1 MLRKAIFV
9 LYMYFDRVR
18 IIGLFV
24 AMFAVVSGF
33 SQEQDSVA
41 VVTGVP
47 VASGKEDSL
56 ANSRQQVGAVQADT
70 VHATFS
76 VSITPQKTALYSAVI
91 PGLGQIY
98 NRHYWKLPII
108 YAGVGVAVYFIY
120 DNSTN
125 YNKYRRMYSGYL
137 SNDAAALAD
146 MEQSNLS
153 PEYVKYLQD
162 YHRRYLDITVL
173 VTALGY
179 TLQVLDAAIF
189 AHLKGFDMSEDI
201 SLKVQP
207 VAYPNN
213 GIGLGIVMRF

>member
-1 MLRKAIFV
+1 
-9 LYMYFDRVR
+9 MYLNPVKILSLLFALFA
-18 IIGLFV
+18 GLPVFGQV
-24 AMFAVVSGF
+24 P
-33 SQEQDSVA
+33 DSMEA
-41 VVTGVP
+41 
-47 VASGKEDSL
+47 
-56 ANSRQQVGAVQADT
+56 ADT
-70 VHATFS
+70 VAIQVKNDSAGSKRVVSSAFPDTTAS
-76 VSITPQKTALYSAVI
+76 QLSRSITPQKTALYSAVI

-98 NRHYWKLPII
+98 NRHYWKLPVI

-137 SNDAAALAD
+137 SNDATALAD
-146 MEQSNLS
+146 MAASNLT

-179 TLQVLDAAIF
+179 TLQILDAAIF
-189 AHLKGFDMSEDI
+189 AHLKGFDVSEDI

-207 VAYPNN
+207 VAYPHNGM
-213 GIGLGIVMRF
+213 GIGLVMHF

>member
-1 MLRKAIFV
+1 
-9 LYMYFDRVR
+9 MYLNPVKILSLLFALFA
-18 IIGLFV
+18 GLPVFGQV
-24 AMFAVVSGF
+24 P
-33 SQEQDSVA
+33 DSMEA
-41 VVTGVP
+41 
-47 VASGKEDSL
+47 
-56 ANSRQQVGAVQADT
+56 ADT
-70 VHATFS
+70 VAIQVKNDSAGSKRVVSAAFPDTTAPQLS
-76 VSITPQKTALYSAVI
+76 RSITPQKTALYSAVI

-98 NRHYWKLPII
+98 NRHYWKLPVI

-137 SNDAAALAD
+137 SNDATALAD
-146 MEQSNLS
+146 MAASNLT

-179 TLQVLDAAIF
+179 TLQILDAAIF
-189 AHLKGFDMSEDI
+189 AHLKGFDVSEDI

-207 VAYPNN
+207 VAYPHNGM
-213 GIGLGIVMRF
+213 GIGLVMRF